1 MGKKNKQKKE
11 VKQVEIILEAHAKS
25 ESSKVSEIE
34 EEKKQVP
41 LPTTPT

>member
-1 MGKKNKQKKE
+1 MGKKKKE
-11 VKQVEIILEAHAKS
+11 IKQVEIILEAHAKS
-25 ESSKVSEIE
+25 ESSKASEVE